1 MKKTPDYEVSS
12 GNVFKDLGLPN
23 AEELLAKAE
32 LVRQISVIVDERGLT
47 QTEAAELLG
56 TTQPKLS
63 ELLRGRLSGFSMERI
78 LRFLKRLDR
87 DIEIVVRPK
96 ARRRKEAHLSVTAA

>member
-1 MKKTPDYEVSS
+1 MSKATKIERSS
-12 GNVFKDLGLPN
+12 GNVFQDLGLPN

-32 LVRQISVIVDERGLT
+32 LVRQISEIIAERKLT
-47 QTEAAELLG
+47 QAEAAQLLR

-63 ELLRGRLSGFSMERI
+63 ELLRGRLSGFSMERL

-87 DIEIVVRPK
+87 DIEIVIRPK
-96 ARRRKEAHLSVTAA
+96 ARRRKEARLSVTAA

>member
-1 MKKTPDYEVSS
+1 MTKKKDHEVSS

-32 LVRQISVIVDERGLT
+32 LVRQISVIVEERGLT

-63 ELLRGRLSGFSMERI
+63 ELLRGRLSGFSMERL

-87 DIEIVVRPK
+87 DIEIVVKPK
-96 ARRRKEAHLSVTAA
+96 ARRRKAAHLSVTAA